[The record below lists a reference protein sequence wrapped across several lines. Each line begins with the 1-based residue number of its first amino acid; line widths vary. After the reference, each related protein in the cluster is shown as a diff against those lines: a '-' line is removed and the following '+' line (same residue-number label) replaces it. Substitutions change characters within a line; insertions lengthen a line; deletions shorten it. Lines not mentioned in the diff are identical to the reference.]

1 MVVVAIPLAF
11 VAGLITAIS
20 PCVLPVLPI
29 VLGGGV
35 GENRR
40 RPYAVIAGLATC
52 FLLSILFASW
62 LLDALGLPEDLLRNI
77 SIALLFVL
85 AGTLLFPQ
93 FGAWIEQPLA
103 RLSRRPSGNL
113 GGGFLLGCALGLVF
127 VPCGGPAIGFVTS
140 AAAARDFGPKTI
152 GIAVAYTLGVSVV
165 LLAIA
170 IGGQRVTRRIRG
182 GVDRLRIAFG
192 VVLAASAFAL
202 VFDLDTKLQTSLPNW
217 THFLQDH
224 TEASAA
230 GKDALARGTNVTQ
243 RKPVEQTTP
252 PLSGLKDYGPAPEFT
267 GIKTWLNT
275 PGGRPLTL
283 AQLRGKVVLVDF
295 WTYSCINCLR
305 TLPYLEAWYRTYAKD
320 GFVVVGV
327 HTPEFAFEHEVSN
340 IREATHEYGV
350 RYPVAVDNDYG
361 TWNAYGNQYWP
372 AEYLI
377 DARGHV
383 REAKFGE
390 GDYSKTENAIRSLL
404 AERDAALPKAL
415 HLADRTPDYGTTPE
429 SYLGTDRL
437 ERYEGSPVKANRMA
451 KYTLPFVLDQSQ
463 LAYGGYWNV
472 GPQRIVAG
480 KDAQL
485 RLHFLARKVHLV
497 LGGTGTVQVLLN
509 GKLVRTVRVTQDRLY
524 TLLDQGS
531 DGDGRLDLRFTP
543 GVSAYAF
550 TFG

>member
-35 GENRR
+35 GEHRR
-40 RPYAVIAGLATC
+40 RPYAIIAGLATC
-52 FLLSILFASW
+52 FLLSILFAAW
-62 LLDALGLPEDLLRNI
+62 LLDALGLPDDLLRNI
-77 SIALLFVL
+77 SIGLLFLL
-85 AGTLLFPQ
+85 AATLLFPQ
-93 FGAWIEQPLA
+93 VGVWIERPLS
-103 RLSRRPSGNL
+103 RLSRRPAGDL

-140 AAAARDFGPKTI
+140 AAAAHDFGPKTI
-152 GIAVAYTLGVSVV
+152 GVAVAYTVGVSVV
-165 LLAIA
+165 LLAVA
-170 IGGQRVTRRIRG
+170 LGGQRVSKRIRA

-202 VFDLDTKLQTSLPNW
+202 VFNLDTRLQTWLPNW

-230 GKDALARGTNVTQ
+230 GEHAYERHQNVTDRTPAQ
-243 RKPVEQTTP
+243 QTTRP
-252 PLSGLKDYGPAPEFT
+252 PSGLKDYGPAPAFT
-267 GIKTWLNT
+267 DNQAWLNT

-283 AQLRGKVVLVDF
+283 ARLRGKVVLVDF

-305 TLPYLEAWYRTYAKD
+305 TLPYLESWYRTYAKD
-320 GFVVVGV
+320 GFVIVGV
-327 HTPEFAFEHEVSN
+327 HTPEFAFEHDIANV
-340 IREATHEYGV
+340 RRATKEYGV
-350 RYPVAVDNDYG
+350 RYPVAIDNDYA

-372 AEYLI
+372 ADYLI

-390 GDYSKTENAIRSLL
+390 GEYSKTENAIRSLL
-404 AERDAALPKAL
+404 AERDKSLPKAV
-415 HLADRTPDYGTTPE
+415 HMADHTPDYPLTPE

-437 ERYEGSPVKANRMA
+437 DRYAGSPIKKGMA
-451 KYTLPFVLDQSQ
+451 KYTLPFVIDQSQ
-463 LAYGGYWNV
+463 LAYGGYWDV
-472 GPQRIVAG
+472 GSQRIVAG
-480 KDAQL
+480 RDAQL
-485 RLHFLARKVHLV
+485 RLHFFARKVHLV
-497 LGGTGTVQVLLN
+497 LGGTGYVDVFLN
-509 GKLVRTVRVTQDRLY
+509 DKHVRRVHVTQDRLY
-524 TLLDQGS
+524 TLLDQGTAR
-531 DGDGRLDLRFTP
+531 DGKLALRFTP
-543 GVSAYAF
+543 GLAAYAF

>member
-1 MVVVAIPLAF
+1 MVVVALPLAF
-11 VAGLITAIS
+11 LAGLITAVS

-29 VLGGGV
+29 VLGAGV
-35 GENRR
+35 GENKR
-40 RPYAVIAGLATC
+40 RPYAIIAGLATC
-52 FLLSILFASW
+52 FLLSVLFASW
-62 LLDALGLPEDLLRNI
+62 LLDALGLPADLLRNI
-77 SIALLFVL
+77 SIGLLFLL
-85 AGTLLFPQ
+85 AATLLFPQ
-93 FGAWIEQPLA
+93 VGVLVERPLT
-103 RLSRRPSGNL
+103 RLSRRPSGDL

-152 GIAVAYTLGVSVV
+152 GVAVAYTLGVSVV

-170 IGGQRVTRRIRG
+170 LGGQRVARRIRG
-182 GVDRLRIAFG
+182 GVDRLRVAFG

-202 VFDLDTKLQTSLPNW
+202 VFDLDTRLQTWLPNW
-217 THFLQDH
+217 TQFLQDH
-224 TEASAA
+224 TEASAS
-230 GKDALARGTNVTQ
+230 GKDALSRGTNVTQ
-243 RKPVEQTTP
+243 QKPVAHTKPTV
-252 PLSGLKDYGPAPEFT
+252 SGLKDYGNAPDFT

-275 PGGRPLTL
+275 PRGQPLTL
-283 AQLRGKVVLVDF
+283 QKLRGKVVLVDF
-295 WTYSCINCLR
+295 WTYSCVNCLR

-320 GFVVVGV
+320 GFVIVGV

-340 IREATHEYGV
+340 IRQATHEYGV

-361 TWNAYGNQYWP
+361 TWNAFGNQYWP

-404 AERDAALPKAL
+404 AERDASLPKAL
-415 HLADRTPDYGTTPE
+415 HLADHTPDYSLTPE
-429 SYLGTDRL
+429 SYLGSDRL
-437 ERYEGSPVKANRMA
+437 DRYAGSPLRAGRMA
-451 KYTLPFVLDQSQ
+451 KYSLPFVLEQSQ

-472 GPQRIVAG
+472 GAQRIVAG

-485 RLHFLARKVHLV
+485 RLHFFARKVHLV
-497 LGGTGTVQVLLN
+497 LGGTGSVQVRLN
-509 GKLVRTVRVTQDRLY
+509 GKLVRTVHVTQDRLY
-524 TLLDQGS
+524 TLLDQGHA
-531 DGDGRLDLRFTP
+531 GDGRLDLHFTP
-543 GVSAYAF
+543 GLSAYAF